1 MFTNCT
7 EFSERMPGLIVKDE
21 VQEASIADVFKVHDF
36 NYILKVI
43 KFIKKLEG
51 SSNKV
56 IMPFDGQ
63 DTASSEKT
71 W

>member
-1 MFTNCT
+1 M
-7 EFSERMPGLIVKDE
+7 KDE

-36 NYILKVI
+36 NHILKVI